1 MKSVLVD
8 VNNLKNNIKII
19 KDIAENTGRDDNGKK
34 VKIIG
39 VVKGNGMGLGL
50 IEFSKFLLDKGIKTL
65 AVATVEEAIALRK
78 NGIDTEI
85 LMLSSTELENE
96 IEQLI
101 NNKIIIT
108 VSNKNQIQLAEK
120 IAKKL
125 NIEEVKAHLKI
136 DTGFGRYGFIYE
148 NKNEIL
154 EALKL
159 CKKIKIEG
167 TFTHFS
173 KSIDEKWTNI
183 QFERFINT
191 VAYLKENKMDVGYLH
206 CCNTHAFLKYKNMH
220 LNAVRIGSGF
230 LGRII
235 IENEYGLKKVGV
247 LKTKVAEIKRI
258 PKGYNIS
265 YANTIKTKRDSII
278 GVIPVGYADG
288 FGLERKIDAFSFK
301 EKMKSCTNI
310 VKKIFK
316 TNYLEVK
323 IKDKK
328 YKVLG
333 RVGMFHSSI
342 DITDTEIKP
351 GDEVYI
357 ESLSPILIS
366 GNIRR
371 EYL

>member
-19 KDIAENTGRDDNGKK
+19 KDIAEQSGRDDNGKK

-65 AVATVEEAIALRK
+65 AVATVEEAIILRK
-78 NGIDTEI
+78 NGIDAEI

-101 NNKIIIT
+101 QNKITIT
-108 VSNKNQIQLAEK
+108 IGTKNQIVIAEK
-120 IAKKL
+120 IAEKL
-125 NIEEVKAHLKI
+125 KIEEVKAHLKI

-148 NKNEIL
+148 NKEEIL
-154 EALKL
+154 ESLKL
-159 CKKIKIEG
+159 CKKIKMEG
-167 TFTHFS
+167 AFTHFS
-173 KSIDEKWTNI
+173 KSTDEKWTNI
-183 QFERFINT
+183 QFERFIN
-191 VAYLKENKMDVGYLH
+191 VIAYLKENKINIGYLH
-206 CCNTHAFLKYKNMH
+206 CCNTHAFLLYKNMH

-235 IENEYGLKKVGV
+235 IENKYGLKKIGV
-247 LKTKVAEIKRI
+247 LKTKIAEIKEL

-265 YANTIKTKRDSII
+265 YANTIKTKKNSKI
-278 GVIPVGYADG
+278 GIIPVGYADG
-288 FGLERKIDAFSFK
+288 FGLERKIDAFSFS
-301 EKMKSCTNI
+301 EKMKSCI
-310 VKKIFK
+310 YVIKKVLK
-316 TNYLEVK
+316 TNYLQVR
-323 IKDKK
+323 INDKK

-357 ESLSPILIS
+357 DNLSPILIS

-371 EYL
+371 EYQ

>member
-19 KDIAENTGRDDNGKK
+19 KDIAEESGRDDKGKK
-34 VKIIG
+34 IKIIG
-39 VVKGNGMGLGL
+39 IVKGNGMGLGL

-65 AVATVEEAIALRK
+65 AVATVEEAVELRK
-78 NGIDTEI
+78 NGIDSEI
-85 LMLSSTELENE
+85 IMLSSTEIESE
-96 IEQLI
+96 IEELI
-101 NNKIIIT
+101 KNKIT
-108 VSNKNQIQLAEK
+108 VTLGTKNQFVITEK
-120 IAKKL
+120 IAENLKL
-125 NIEEVKAHLKI
+125 TEVKAQLKI
-136 DTGFGRYGFIYE
+136 DTGFGRYCFIYE
-148 NKNEIL
+148 NKEEIL

-173 KSIDEKWTNI
+173 KSTDEKWTNI

-191 VAYLKENKMDVGYLH
+191 VGYLKENKIDVGYLH
-206 CCNTHAFLKYKNMH
+206 CCNTHAFLKYKHMH

-235 IENEYGLKKVGV
+235 IENTYGLKTIGV
-247 LKTKVAEIKRI
+247 LKTKVAEIKNL

-265 YANTIKTKRDSII
+265 YANTIQTKKDSKIA
-278 GVIPVGYADG
+278 VIPVGYADG
-288 FGLERKIDAFSFK
+288 FGLERKIDAFSLK
-301 EKMKSCTNI
+301 EKWKSCI
-310 VKKIFK
+310 YVIKKIFK
-316 TNYLEVK
+316 TNYLNVR

-333 RVGMFHSSI
+333 RIGMFHSSI
-342 DITDTEIKP
+342 DITDAEIKP

-357 ESLSPILIS
+357 DNLSPIFIS
-366 GNIRR
+366 ENIRR